1 MAKNIV
7 IVFVPPSGS
16 SSAARRFKEETQKMV
31 LTLVSPGGSRVTARW
46 FLEKFQKPDS
56 SFDIHIKYNSNLS
69 HTTIHSLK
77 TKAIKR
83 NSPNLDFLAQFAKC
97 ATSFLFVNLLLA
109 LLPIQTQ
116 NLTQHSQIL
125 SFCALFLDSNPST
138 LTQIKYSQPYELVL
152 FHIIK
157 WVSHKP
163 GMYFSYFKSLDSHV
177 YKEDYYGNGL

>member
-1 MAKNIV
+1 MPSNIISICIVYENIKIHIRAYKHHDHITGAPKIPKMAKNIV

-125 SFCALFLDSNPST
+125 SFCALFL
-138 LTQIKYSQPYELVL
+138 V
-152 FHIIK
+152 
-157 WVSHKP
+157 
-163 GMYFSYFKSLDSHV
+163 
-177 YKEDYYGNGL
+177 